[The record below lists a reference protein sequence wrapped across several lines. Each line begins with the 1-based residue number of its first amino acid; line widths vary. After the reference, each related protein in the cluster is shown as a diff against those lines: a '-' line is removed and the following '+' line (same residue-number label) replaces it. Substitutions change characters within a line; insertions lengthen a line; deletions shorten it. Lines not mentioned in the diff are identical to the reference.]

1 MKFFKIIF
9 FVLSAFILLNACK
22 KEFSFEHN
30 LQSSNQWQFSNGNTK
45 YSGNINSVSHTTF
58 GSTNQLTISGKTI
71 NGLESFELRLYG
83 DSLKTGTYNA
93 SSFQSS
99 FSYSSPTK
107 TIYSANQL
115 IGEFTVNVTSL
126 ESNFIQGN
134 FSGTAQDS
142 TGNLIQ
148 ISNGT
153 FKSSY

>member
-1 MKFFKIIF
+1 MKSFKILF
-9 FVLSAFILLNACK
+9 FFLFAFIFLNACK

-30 LQSSNQWQFSNGNTK
+30 LQTSNQWQFSNGASN
-45 YSGNINSVSHTTF
+45 YSGNINSVSRTSL
-58 GSTNQLTISGKTI
+58 GSTNQLTITGKTI

-99 FSYSSPTK
+99 FTYSSPNEI
-107 TIYSANQL
+107 IYSANQL
-115 IGEFTVNVTSL
+115 VGEFTVNVTSL

-134 FSGTAQDS
+134 FSGTAEDS

-148 ISNGT
+148 ITNGT